1 MKKLLSIVAAAIFM
15 VSCGMTD
22 KAKQVDYTEAHGYF
36 VRNDAPPHLSC
47 YYDSR
52 RRSTVFSVVQPLW
65 EKVVHPLK

>member
-15 VSCGMTD
+15 VSCGMTEN
-22 KAKQVDYTEAHGYF
+22 KWITPKRTATLCVTTHRLIYPATTTA
-36 VRNDAPPHLSC
+36 
-47 YYDSR
+47 R